1 MINYK
6 YIYSESRNFEM
17 KVEQIRLFQVPYT
30 GLEIG
35 RTYQLTSYF
44 KKYGTDKHIWQTT
57 NVFQPGTTTGVFT
70 VAIPEETFILRNDR
84 IVVDSYLYRLDD
96 ANQWKQIR
104 STTQMLKA
112 DDAVIAK
119 SDETMIG
126 DGLISNAITFCNE
139 EQKLRKAE
147 LQELKDS
154 ETYIKETEEA
164 YDAENMAIRQIKEK
178 LNKAIEEK
186 NELLDRALQ
195 VQNEMDNLKSKIQLT
210 QGELYDKNDFKRE
223 LEMQLDD
230 LTRDV
235 ESSKRIIA
243 QRSPKI
249 YNEVDNQTV
258 TDLMT
263 IKHFPKEIQGYDWQI
278 ESENKILT
286 KGPHPLVYALVG
298 KHEGEMLLKIGST
311 VDFVHRQAVYDYHED
326 DGYFDKGSMVVVSHL
341 MLSNV
346 SDPRVLELFTR
357 YVFEQKHE
365 ADKQFGNKW
374 FKCDLATMNDLK
386 KVFDYIDT
394 HLQRESE
401 LDTFIK
407 ELAQIEPEKR
417 YSKAEKKAK
426 EVAAYVFR

>member
-1 MINYK
+1 
-6 YIYSESRNFEM
+6 M
-17 KVEQIRLFQVPYT
+17 KVEQIRLFQMPYT

-44 KKYGTDKHIWQTT
+44 KKYDTNEHIYQVT

-70 VAIPEETFILRNDR
+70 VAIPEEAFILKNDR

-126 DGLISNAITFCNE
+126 DGLISNAIMFCNE
-139 EQKLRKAE
+139 KQKLRKAE

-164 YDAENMAIRQIKEK
+164 YDAENMAIQQIKEK
-178 LNKAIEEK
+178 LNKAIEQK
-186 NELLDRALQ
+186 NELLDRALR

-210 QGELYDKNDFKRE
+210 QEELYDKNDLKRE

-230 LTRDV
+230 LTQDV
-235 ESSKRIIA
+235 ESSKKIIA
-243 QRSPKI
+243 RRSPRI
-249 YNEVDNQTV
+249 YNEVDNTTIV
-258 TDLMT
+258 GLMT

-278 ESENKILT
+278 ESENKILAED
-286 KGPHPLVYALVG
+286 PHPLVYALVG
-298 KHEGEMLLKIGST
+298 KHKDETLLKIGST
-311 VDFVHRQAVYDYHED
+311 IDFVHRQAVYDYYED

-346 SDPRVLELFTR
+346 SDPRVLELFIR

-365 ADKQFGNKW
+365 ADKRFGNDMKRIQVDPQQYNDA
-374 FKCDLATMNDLK
+374 KPVLAEMDLS
-386 KVFDYIDT
+386 VP
-394 HLQRESE
+394 Q
-401 LDTFIK
+401 
-407 ELAQIEPEKR
+407 
-417 YSKAEKKAK
+417 
-426 EVAAYVFR
+426 V

>member
-1 MINYK
+1 
-6 YIYSESRNFEM
+6 M
-17 KVEQIRLFQVPYT
+17 KVEQIRLFQMPYT

-44 KKYGTDKHIWQTT
+44 KKYGTDKHIYQTT

-70 VAIPEETFILRNDR
+70 VTIPEDAFILKNDR
-84 IVVDSYLYRLDD
+84 IVVDSYLYRLND

-119 SDETMIG
+119 SDEMMIG

-154 ETYIKETEEA
+154 EVYIKQTEEA
-164 YDAENMAIRQIKEK
+164 YDAENMAIQQIKEK
-178 LNKAIEEK
+178 LNKAIEQK
-186 NELLDRALQ
+186 NELIDRALR

-210 QGELYDKNDFKRE
+210 QEELYDKNDFKRE
-223 LEMQLDD
+223 LEEQLND
-230 LTRDV
+230 LTEDV
-235 ESSKRIIA
+235 KSSKRIIA
-243 QRSPKI
+243 KRSPSI
-249 YNEVDNQTV
+249 YSEVDNQTV
-258 TDLMT
+258 TDLMA
-263 IKHFPKEIQGYDWQI
+263 IKHFPKEIQGYNWQI
-278 ESENKILT
+278 ESENKILA
-286 KGPHPLVYALVG
+286 KDAHPLVYALVG
-298 KHEGEMLLKIGST
+298 KHDDEVLLKIGST

-346 SDPRVLELFTR
+346 SDPRVLELFIR

-365 ADKQFGNKW
+365 ADKRFGNEW
-374 FKCDLATMNDLK
+374 FKCDLTAMNDLK
-386 KVFDYIDT
+386 KVFDYIDI
-394 HLQRESE
+394 HLRREGE
-401 LDTFIK
+401 LDTFVK
-407 ELAQIEPEKR
+407 KLARVEPEKR

-426 EVAAYVFR
+426 EVAAYIFR

>member
-1 MINYK
+1 
-6 YIYSESRNFEM
+6 M

-30 GLEIG
+30 GLKIG
-35 RTYQLTSYF
+35 QTYQLTSYF
-44 KKYGTDKHIWQTT
+44 KKYDTDEHIYQVT

-70 VAIPEETFILRNDR
+70 VTIPEDAFVLKNDR
-84 IVVDSYLYRLDD
+84 IVVDSYLYRLND

-104 STTQMLKA
+104 SATQMLKA
-112 DDAVIAK
+112 DDAVIVK
-119 SDETMIG
+119 NNETMIG

-154 ETYIKETEEA
+154 EIYIKQTEEA
-164 YDAENMAIRQIKEK
+164 YDAEKMAIRQIKEK

-186 NELLDRALQ
+186 NELLDRALR

-210 QGELYDKNDFKRE
+210 QEELYDKNDFKRE

-230 LTRDV
+230 LTQDV

-243 QRSPKI
+243 RRSPKI
-249 YNEVDNQTV
+249 YNEVDNT
-258 TDLMT
+258 TIAGLMT

-278 ESENKILT
+278 ESENKILAQDA
-286 KGPHPLVYALVG
+286 HPLVYALVG
-298 KHEGEMLLKIGST
+298 KHDDEVLLKIGST
-311 VDFVHRQAVYDYHED
+311 IDFVHRQAVYDYYED
-326 DGYFDKGSMVVVSHL
+326 DGYFDKGSMAVVSHL

-357 YVFEQKHE
+357 YVFEQKHK
-365 ADKQFGNKW
+365 ADKRFGNEW

-386 KVFDYIDT
+386 KVFDYIDM
-394 HLQRESE
+394 HLQREGE

-407 ELAQIEPEKR
+407 KLAQVEPEKR
-417 YSKAEKKAK
+417 YNKAEKKAK
-426 EVAAYVFR
+426 EVAAYVFQ

>member
-1 MINYK
+1 
-6 YIYSESRNFEM
+6 M
-17 KVEQIRLFQVPYT
+17 KVEQIRLFQMPYT

-70 VAIPEETFILRNDR
+70 VAIPEEAFILKNDR

-139 EQKLRKAE
+139 KQAAEKQELWELQNSELYIRQTLEAYEDEKIKLDQAKARLNKVKTQMSELMFENRKADVKIND
-147 LQELKDS
+147 L
-154 ETYIKETEEA
+154 
-164 YDAENMAIRQIKEK
+164 
-178 LNKAIEEK
+178 LNKINK
-186 NELLDRALQ
+186 TNEQIANQTVLKKSLKKELDG
-195 VQNEMDNLKSKIQLT
+195 LT
-210 QGELYDKNDFKRE
+210 E
-223 LEMQLDD
+223 
-230 LTRDV
+230 DV
-235 ESSKRIIA
+235 ESSKEIITS
-243 QRSPKI
+243 REPSI
-249 YNEVDNQTV
+249 YGEIDNQTI

-278 ESENKILT
+278 ESENKILAED
-286 KGPHPLVYALVG
+286 PHPLVYALVG
-298 KHEGEMLLKIGST
+298 KHKDETLLKIGST
-311 VDFVHRQAVYDYHED
+311 IDFVHRQAVYDYHED

-365 ADKQFGNKW
+365 ADKRFGNEW
-374 FKCDLATMNDLK
+374 FKCDLTAMNDLK

-394 HLQRESE
+394 HLQREGE
-401 LDTFIK
+401 LDTFVK
-407 ELAQIEPEKR
+407 KLARVEPEKR
-417 YSKAEKKAK
+417 YNKAEQKAK
-426 EVAAYVFR
+426 EVAAYIFR